1 MKIGAF
7 VKQSFIDWEGKITA
21 VIFLKGCNFRCGY
34 CHNPEL
40 VLPSLC
46 NSSDDIDVNQVL
58 DFLSQRKNWLDG
70 VVITGGEPCIHN
82 DLEALVH
89 SIRELGFKIKLDTNG
104 SRPLVLK
111 SLLDQGLIDFV
122 AMDIKTILQKDCYA
136 KICNYHADDLIENTR
151 YSIHLI
157 KNAGIGFQFR
167 TTIIP
172 EYHSTDIIEEL
183 KTSFK
188 DCNYS
193 LQEYR
198 DERVL
203 GDIIQISKLAN

>member
-7 VKQSFIDWEGKITA
+7 VKQSFIDWEGKIAA

-40 VLPSLC
+40 VLPSLF
-46 NSSDDIDVNQVL
+46 NSSEDIDVNQVL

-70 VVITGGEPCIHN
+70 VVISGGEPCIHN

-89 SIRELGFKIKLDTNG
+89 SIRELGLKIKLDTNG
-104 SRPLVLK
+104 SKPLLLK
-111 SLLDQGLIDFV
+111 RLLDQGLIDFV

-136 KICNYHADDLIENTR
+136 KISNYHADDLIENIR

-157 KNAGIGFQFR
+157 KSAGVGFQFR

-172 EYHSTDIIEEL
+172 EYHSKEIIEEL

-203 GDIIQISKLAN
+203 SDFLPLS